1 MPGSQDGDAVPV
13 EDGGEAPPAEEEKKD
28 IEEGGEDK
36 PEGANDDE
44 NTSLK
49 QESEKEDPNH

>member
-49 QESEKEDPNH
+49 QESE